1 MIGGIYLIKETEKI
15 SVLNYNEN
23 RVSVIVAP
31 DKSYSFD
38 PSVDG
43 VIPCVIPMTLDEIRY
58 ANNTGA
64 FKNGMLFF
72 DPNREEDV
80 YESLNIVNW
89 KDMLKNKDIE
99 NIIINPTYDGL
110 TKLISIKDSAMF
122 ERIRTVYQKIKNE
135 GTNDISVR
143 VEQIIKT
150 RYKELLNRQVNT
162 SIVLTKKD
170 VPEKVSSDE
179 VDMLKEQNRSMH
191 EQLEKM
197 QKMMEQMMTNQKTE
211 LPITEEAKK
220 MPGRPKKTQ

>member
-1 MIGGIYLIKETEKI
+1 MIKETEKI

-23 RVSVIVAP
+23 RVSVIVSP

-38 PSVDG
+38 PSADG
-43 VIPCVIPMTLDEIRY
+43 IIPCVIPMTMDEIRY
-58 ANNTGA
+58 ANNSGA

-72 DPNREEDV
+72 DPNCEQDV
-80 YESLNIVNW
+80 YESLNIANW
-89 KDMLKNKDIE
+89 EDILKNKDIE

-110 TKLISIKDSAMF
+110 TKLISIKDSSVF

-150 RYKELLNRQVNT
+150 RYKELLNRQINT

-170 VPEKVSSDE
+170 VPDKVSSDE
-179 VDMLKEQNRSMH
+179 VDILKAQNKNMQ

-197 QKMMEQMMTNQKTE
+197 QKVMEEMMAGQ
-211 LPITEEAKK
+211 ITTVATSETDTKK
-220 MPGRPKKTQ
+220 SSGRPKKVQ